1 MSFASF
7 FDIRIFGKSDDF
19 EVDKGHGEA
28 PAAVAVPETILTI
41 FSFVLFIGNAKATFL
56 FLLSGGVGIRGHV
69 LLGGLIF
76 LLSLLFSSIDV
87 SEAKN
92 NKDQ

>member
-1 MSFASF
+1 LSFASF

-19 EVDKGHGEA
+19 EVDTGHGEA

-41 FSFVLFIGNAKATFL
+41 FSFVLFIATFF
-56 FLLSGGVGIRGHV
+56 FLLSGGVGIRGLV

-92 NKDQ
+92 NKNR